1 MSKAIKSLADGQ
13 LATTKG
19 TLYTAPT
26 SKQAIVTGGRFNN
39 TTTSTVTVKIYF
51 KKSGGT
57 SRRIDR
63 FEIPPEGKGLLKDEV
78 TLEAGD
84 IIEGEADAGS
94 TIDYVLSGVENS

>member
-13 LATTKG
+13 LATSKG

-39 TTTSTVTVKIYF
+39 ITTSTVTVKIYF
-51 KKSGGT
+51 KATGGT

-63 FEIPPEGKGLLKDEV
+63 FEIPPEGKGILKDEI
-78 TLEAGD
+78 TLEAAD
-84 IIEGEADAGS
+84 IIEGEA
-94 TIDYVLSGVENS
+94 TIPSAVDYVISGVENS

>member
-1 MSKAIKSLADGQ
+1 MSRAIKSLADGQ
-13 LATTKG
+13 LATSKG

-63 FEIPPEGKGLLKDEV
+63 FEIPPEGKGILNDEI
-78 TLEAGD
+78 TLEAAD
-84 IIEGEADAGS
+84 ILEGEADVGTA
-94 TIDYVLSGVENS
+94 IDYKISGVENS